1 MQGSRIALLATA
13 VALSGTVVLESLQ
26 RQRDVDVMAAAAANF
41 LASLSSEQREQATFG
56 FDSEERSRHHFIPP
70 EVGMCLNDRRNRGDL
85 PFLAQIQIQSRRC
98 SVQKYFRA
106 TKGCAL
112 CSSKN

>member
-26 RQRDVDVMAAAAANF
+26 RQRDVDVMAAAAADF

-56 FDSEERSRHHFIPP
+56 FDSELVRMVSPAPPLTVRTERLPP
-70 EVGMCLNDRRNRGDL
+70 SISAE
-85 PFLAQIQIQSRRC
+85 A
-98 SVQKYFRA
+98 A
-106 TKGCAL
+106 A
-112 CSSKN
+112 